1 MNDGH
6 NHKCMRAHMEDGRYI
21 IEKKER
27 EMYTR
32 ECVISRRTVIVNN
45 NWSVID
51 SLERMQEYSSMTMMA
66 FAEHEQ

>member
-1 MNDGH
+1 
-6 NHKCMRAHMEDGRYI
+6 MEDGRYI

-51 SLERMQEYSSMTMMA
+51 SLERMA